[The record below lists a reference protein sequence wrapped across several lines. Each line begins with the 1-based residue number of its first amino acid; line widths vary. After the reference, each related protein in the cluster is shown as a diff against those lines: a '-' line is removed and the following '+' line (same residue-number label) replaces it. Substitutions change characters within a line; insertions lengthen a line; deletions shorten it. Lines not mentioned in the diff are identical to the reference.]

1 MFCGFVSF
9 FCLVV
14 WCFFSWSFLQLF
26 FLRSLE
32 YVEVSSDDLGFKSAS
47 VFEAKDRNTKRLG
60 VALAAGNPR
69 IQDWSHHIN
78 IYQYVF
84 TSSEKILWFKEAL
97 AVHEAEKGSQ
107 VSTERCGESCRP
119 RLSALQAYA
128 LHLGPNTFADR
139 TLTSRSVRA
148 HVCRWSCLAKGG
160 MLVIAFV
167 ALLAGE
173 GQWCMVYQ
181 KKRNSLKQ
189 LELCTNRLT
198 GLPPSNF
205 SLRLHSI
212 GADPS
217 TPMPPIPLVPSTPEL
232 PGASSFLLL
241 SDIDFMSCLE
251 IPVGYI
257 NIHKRGDTKTQSA
270 VIFMLLRRW
279 QVQQFGMWTRR
290 SKHFAQQQDAEVLKR
305 KLSAHL
311 SIIYLSIHIIILY
324 YTVYLRTPNVWKF
337 LPFGISAEF
346 SDFALKNSFRRNSII
361 GDQFRRN
368 CPRFRR
374 NCPDSALVTN
384 KHNPWTPYFGRIGN
398 CRNGISAEV
407 HKKDS
412 PDI

>member
-279 QVQQFGMWTRR
+279 QVQQFVNQ
-290 SKHFAQQQDAEVLKR
+290 AQQAFCTTTGCWSLEKKIIR
-305 KLSAHL
+305 TSINHL
-311 SIIYLSIHIIILY
+311 SIYTYYYIILY
-324 YTVYLRTPNVWKF
+324 SIPENSKCMEVFAVW
-337 LPFGISAEF
+337 
-346 SDFALKNSFRRNSII
+346 D
-361 GDQFRRN
+361 
-368 CPRFRR
+368 
-374 NCPDSALVTN
+374 
-384 KHNPWTPYFGRIGN
+384 FGRIF
-398 CRNGISAEV
+398 RFRS
-407 HKKDS
+407 
-412 PDI
+412 